1 MQGMRLRLRSRTVAV
16 MAALIACCALGT
28 SLATGGTGAAEN
40 PRKDFSFDC
49 EHEAIH
55 VTQTGNR
62 LESRG
67 ILRCTGSGIRRQV
80 VRVCLLQATRRGPVV
95 LKCAAEAKSG
105 AGRVVATVSRRCG
118 RGPNVGFITRL
129 QIRIRDEHG
138 KLHRDRAASSP
149 NRFPR
154 DCTPD

>member
-1 MQGMRLRLRSRTVAV
+1 MQGMKLRSRSVV
-16 MAALIACCALGT
+16 VLAALVACCALGT
-28 SLATGGTGAAEN
+28 SLAAGGTGAAES

-67 ILRCTGSGIRRQV
+67 FLRCTGSGIRRQV
-80 VRVCLLQATRRGPVV
+80 ARVCLLQATRRGPVV
-95 LKCAAEAKSG
+95 VKCAANAKSG
-105 AGRVVATVSRRCG
+105 PGRVVATVSRRCG
-118 RGPNVGFITRL
+118 RGPDVGFITRL
-129 QIRIRDEHG
+129 QIRIKQEDG
-138 KLHRDRAASSP
+138 DVLTDRGTSSP

-154 DCTPD
+154 DCTPN